1 MKKSYKIRI
10 VCIFLAFIFLYTA
23 IIINLSRIQIWQHGF
38 FTNLGDK
45 QYSMTI
51 TKNPPR
57 AAIYDRTK
65 TRFLALNKDS
75 ISAFIVPN
83 NLKDADGVKRFLK
96 KHFPDAAER
105 LAHSRDSKFM
115 YVKRK
120 LSDDQ
125 IEFIAKSNL
134 PDIQLL
140 HEPTRFYPLDA
151 AAQIIGITDIDNH
164 GLAGIELQFN
174 TQLSGTP
181 TTLTLEKDA
190 RSGRFYFKKETTI
203 SGTTGMPIYLSIDS
217 DLQFLVQEEL
227 QKTIEAFHAREG
239 SVIVMNPLNG
249 EIVAMV
255 SYPTF
260 DSNGRDAIKPESM
273 KSKCITE
280 AYELGSVIK
289 VFAALA
295 ALEEEVVTLDEQ
307 IDCKNTNTT
316 YIDGRK
322 INTPFK
328 DGVISFAE
336 VIAFSNNIGTAI
348 VAKRVGTKLYD
359 HYTKMGFGKK
369 TNIEFPGEQKG
380 FVNPPKK
387 WSKQSIISLS
397 YGYEITAT
405 LLQLTCAFAV
415 IANNGHSIT
424 PTLLL
429 DAGHKPSE
437 SSLYSPHAMQD
448 IRYILEQTTLKGS
461 TKRAAVKGYTILS
474 KTGTANILIDG
485 QYRPEKNIY
494 TCAGIIEKD
503 GYKRVVV
510 TFIKEA
516 SKSNLFAAIVA
527 APLFERVAQ
536 KVLIHDAII
545 T

>member
-10 VCIFLAFIFLYTA
+10 VCIFLTFLLLYMA
-23 IIINLSRIQIWQHGF
+23 IIINLSRIQIWQHEF

-105 LAHSRDSKFM
+105 LAQSHDSKFM

-120 LSDDQ
+120 LSDEQ
-125 IEFIAKSNL
+125 IALIAKSNL

-174 TQLSGTP
+174 AQLAGTP

-190 RSGRFYFKKETTI
+190 RSGRFYFKKETTVP
-203 SGTTGMPIYLSIDS
+203 GTTGSPIYLSIDS

-227 QKTIEAFHAREG
+227 QKTIEAFNAREG

-249 EIVAMV
+249 EIVALV

-260 DSNGRDAIKPESM
+260 DPNGRDAINPEFM

-295 ALEEEVVTLDEQ
+295 AIDEKVVTLDEK

-405 LLQLTCAFAV
+405 LLQLCCAFGL
-415 IANNGHSIT
+415 IANNGHAIK

-429 DAGHKPSE
+429 DAGHKPSANA
-437 SSLYSPHAMQD
+437 LYSPESMRD
-448 IRYILEQTTLKGS
+448 IRYILEQTTLIGS

-494 TCAGIIEKD
+494 TCAGIIEKN

-516 SKSNLFAAIVA
+516 SKPGLFAATVT
-527 APLFERVAQ
+527 APLFEHVAQ

>member
-1 MKKSYKIRI
+1 M
-10 VCIFLAFIFLYTA
+10 A
-23 IIINLSRIQIWQHGF
+23 IIINLSRIQIWQHEF

-105 LAHSRDSKFM
+105 LAQSHDSKFM

-120 LSDDQ
+120 LSDEQ
-125 IEFIAKSNL
+125 IALIAKSNL

-174 TQLSGTP
+174 AQLAGTP

-190 RSGRFYFKKETTI
+190 RSGRFYFKKETTVP
-203 SGTTGMPIYLSIDS
+203 GTTGSPIYLSIDS

-227 QKTIEAFHAREG
+227 QKTIEAFNAREG

-249 EIVAMV
+249 EIVALV

-260 DSNGRDAIKPESM
+260 DPNGRDAINPEFM

-295 ALEEEVVTLDEQ
+295 AIDEKVVTLDEK

-405 LLQLTCAFAV
+405 LLQLCCAFGL
-415 IANNGHSIT
+415 IANNGHAIK

-429 DAGHKPSE
+429 DAGHKPSANA
-437 SSLYSPHAMQD
+437 LYSPESMRD
-448 IRYILEQTTLKGS
+448 IRYILEQTTLIGS

-494 TCAGIIEKD
+494 TCAGIIEKN

-516 SKSNLFAAIVA
+516 SKPGLFAATVT
-527 APLFERVAQ
+527 APLFEHVAQ

>member
-1 MKKSYKIRI
+1 MKQRYKFRI
-10 VCIFLAFIFLYTA
+10 VSIFLAFLLLYTA
-23 IIINLSRIQIWQHGF
+23 IIINLSRIQIWHHEF

-51 TKNPPR
+51 TKSPPR
-57 AAIYDRTK
+57 APIYDRTK

-105 LAHSRDSKFM
+105 LAHAHDSKFM

-120 LSDDQ
+120 LTDDL
-125 IEFIAKSNL
+125 IDLITKSNL

-140 HEPTRFYPLDA
+140 HEPTRFYPLEA
-151 AAQIIGITDIDNH
+151 GAQIIGITDIDNH

-174 TQLSGTP
+174 KQLAGTP

-190 RSGRFYFKKETTI
+190 RSGRFYFKKETTV
-203 SGTTGMPIYLSIDS
+203 SGTAGTPISLSIDS

-227 QKTIEAFHAREG
+227 QKTIDAFSAREG

-260 DSNGRDAIKPESM
+260 DPNGRDTINPEYM

-295 ALEEEVVTLDEQ
+295 AIDEKVVTLDEK

-359 HYTKMGFGKK
+359 HYRKIGFGDK

-405 LLQLTCAFAV
+405 LLQLCCAFGL
-415 IANNGHSIT
+415 IANNGHAIK

-429 DAGHKPSE
+429 DAGHTPSE
-437 SSLYSPHAMQD
+437 NALYSPESMRD
-448 IRYILEQTTLKGS
+448 IRYILEQTTLIGS

-474 KTGTANILIDG
+474 KTGTANILVNG

-494 TCAGIIEKD
+494 TCAGIIEKN

-516 SKSNLFAAIVA
+516 SKPNLFAATVA

>member
-1 MKKSYKIRI
+1 
-10 VCIFLAFIFLYTA
+10 
-23 IIINLSRIQIWQHGF
+23 
-38 FTNLGDK
+38 
-45 QYSMTI
+45 
-51 TKNPPR
+51 
-57 AAIYDRTK
+57 
-65 TRFLALNKDS
+65 
-75 ISAFIVPN
+75 
-83 NLKDADGVKRFLK
+83 
-96 KHFPDAAER
+96 
-105 LAHSRDSKFM
+105 M

-120 LSDDQ
+120 LSDHHIDL
-125 IEFIAKSNL
+125 IAKSKL
-134 PDIQLL
+134 EDIQLL

-151 AAQIIGITDIDNH
+151 AAQIIGITNIDNQ
-164 GLAGIELQFN
+164 GLAGIELQYN
-174 TQLSGTP
+174 AQLSGTP

-190 RSGRFYFKKETTI
+190 RSGRFYFQKETTI
-203 SGTTGMPIYLSIDS
+203 SGTTGAPIYLSIDS

-227 QKTIEAFHAREG
+227 QKTIETFNAREG
-239 SVIVMNPLNG
+239 SVVVMNPVNG
-249 EIVAMV
+249 EIMAMV
-255 SYPTF
+255 SYPSF
-260 DSNGRDAIKPESM
+260 DPNSRDSINPEFM

-295 ALEEEVVTLDEQ
+295 ALEDELVTLDEQ

-316 YIDGRK
+316 YIDGRR

-359 HYTKMGFGKK
+359 HYTKIGFGKK

-405 LLQLTCAFAV
+405 LLQLACAFCM
-415 IANNGHSIT
+415 IANNGHSIA

-429 DAGHKPSE
+429 DVGHTPSE
-437 SSLYSPHAMQD
+437 QALYSPRAMQD

-474 KTGTANILIDG
+474 KTGTANILVNG

-494 TCAGIIEKD
+494 TCAGIIEK
-503 GYKRVVV
+503 GNYKRVVV

-516 SKSNLFAAIVA
+516 SKPNLFAAIVA

-536 KVLIHDAII
+536 KTLIHDAII

>member
-1 MKKSYKIRI
+1 MKHRYKFRI
-10 VCIFLAFIFLYTA
+10 VGIFLAFLLLYTA
-23 IIINLSRIQIWQHGF
+23 IIINLSRIQIWQHEF

-45 QYSMTI
+45 QYNMTV

-57 AAIYDRTK
+57 APIYDRTR

-105 LAHSRDSKFM
+105 LAHAQDSKFM

-120 LSDDQ
+120 LTDDHIQ
-125 IEFIAKSNL
+125 LIAKSNL

-140 HEPTRFYPLDA
+140 HEPTRFYPLEA
-151 AAQIIGITDIDNH
+151 GAQIIGITDIDNH

-174 TQLSGTP
+174 KQLAGTP

-190 RSGRFYFKKETTI
+190 RSGRFYFKKETTVSGITGTPI
-203 SGTTGMPIYLSIDS
+203 SLSIDS

-227 QKTIEAFHAREG
+227 QKTIDTFNAREG

-260 DSNGRDAIKPESM
+260 DPNGRDAINPEYM

-295 ALEEEVVTLDEQ
+295 AIDEKVVTLDEQ

-328 DGVISFAE
+328 DGIISFAE

-359 HYTKMGFGKK
+359 HYRKIGFGEK

-405 LLQLTCAFAV
+405 LLQLCCAFGL
-415 IANNGHSIT
+415 IANNGHAIK

-429 DAGHKPSE
+429 NAGHKPSE
-437 SSLYSPHAMQD
+437 KALYQEESMRD
-448 IRYILEQTTLKGS
+448 IRYILEQTTLIGS
-461 TKRAAVKGYTILS
+461 TKRAAVKGYTVLS

-494 TCAGIIEKD
+494 TCAGIIEKND
-503 GYKRVVV
+503 YKRVVV

-516 SKSNLFAAIVA
+516 SKPNLFAATVA

>member
-1 MKKSYKIRI
+1 MKQRYKIRI
-10 VCIFLAFIFLYTA
+10 VAIFLLFLLLYAA
-23 IIINLSRIQIWQHGF
+23 IIINLSRIQIWQHEF

-45 QYSMTI
+45 QYSMTV

-83 NLKDADGVKRFLK
+83 NLKDSDGVKRFLK

-105 LAHSRDSKFM
+105 LAHNRDSKFM

-125 IEFIAKSNL
+125 IELISKSNL
-134 PDIQLL
+134 SDIQLL

-174 TQLSGTP
+174 KQLAGTP

-203 SGTTGMPIYLSIDS
+203 PGITGTPISLSIDS

-227 QKTIEAFHAREG
+227 QKTIEAFNAKEG

-260 DSNGRDAIKPESM
+260 DPNGRDAVNPEYM

-295 ALEEEVVTLDEQ
+295 ALDEKVVTLDEQ

-316 YIDGRK
+316 YIDGRR

-348 VAKRVGTKLYD
+348 VAKRVGTQLYD
-359 HYTKMGFGKK
+359 HYRKIGFGDK

-405 LLQLTCAFAV
+405 LLQLACAFAL
-415 IANNGHSIT
+415 IANNGHSIQ

-437 SSLYSPHAMQD
+437 KALYNPDSMRD
-448 IRYILEQTTLKGS
+448 IRYILEQTTLIGS

-494 TCAGIIEKD
+494 TCAGIIEKN

-516 SKSNLFAAIVA
+516 SKPNLFAATVA